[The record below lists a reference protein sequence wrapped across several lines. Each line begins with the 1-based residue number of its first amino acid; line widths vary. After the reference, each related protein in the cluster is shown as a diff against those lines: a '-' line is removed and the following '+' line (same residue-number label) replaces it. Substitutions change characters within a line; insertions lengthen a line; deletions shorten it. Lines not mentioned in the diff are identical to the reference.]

1 LSEKPVCNH
10 GTGICARSVFLFFLQ
25 RIKSRLLRRGKWT
38 TKKAMARPRTICLLL
53 ALVTVLVYSPV
64 RHAAFVVFDDPD
76 YVGDSHVQAGLTWAG
91 VKWAFTTWHASNW
104 HPLTWLSH
112 MADASLFGPD
122 AGAQHLVNV
131 LFHAANALL
140 LFLLLFRATNK
151 LWPAA
156 MVAALFAWH
165 PLHVESVAWVSERKD
180 VLSTFFGLL
189 AVMAYLRYGDESKV
203 QGPSAF
209 AKATADKRS
218 KVWYAFTLVLFA
230 LSLMAKP
237 MLVTLPFVLLLL
249 DIWPLERWRLF
260 TPATNDSKKGVTQHA
275 TRNTLRLL
283 LEKAPFLLLTLASCV
298 VTFLA
303 QRSVAVMSL
312 EQRPLN
318 LRLANALVSYVEYLG
333 KMIWPARLAVIYP
346 LPDQVPLWQI
356 AGAAVILAA
365 ISWGV
370 WAARKTRPYLLVG
383 WLWYLGT
390 LVPVIGLVQV
400 GGQALADRYTYVPSI
415 GIFIALAYGTVDLA
429 ARFRILRIVTVVVA
443 ALVLA
448 ASLFGTERQ
457 LAFWQSSET
466 LFIHAIELTK
476 KNAVAHL
483 NLGVALEQDNHPL
496 EALIEYRIAVEID
509 PHRFQSHNNLANL
522 LAATG
527 SRDEA
532 LKEYQEALRLNPNA
546 ALAHVNLGTLYV
558 DMGRFDE
565 AMREYSEAAR
575 FAPEDPRP
583 YYLMGKASLRR
594 GQSGEALKHFREALR
609 LGPND
614 FQTLTWLARVEAAD
628 ENSGVRNGAEAV
640 SLAQRANDL
649 TGGEQPFVLDTLA
662 MAFAETGRFK
672 EAQEAV
678 QKAIELATA
687 AGTQKNMPEMQQRL
701 QLYQAGQS
709 FREDFSK
716 GAE

>member
-1 LSEKPVCNH
+1 
-10 GTGICARSVFLFFLQ
+10 
-25 RIKSRLLRRGKWT
+25 
-38 TKKAMARPRTICLLL
+38 MARPRTICLLL

-76 YVGDSHVQAGLTWAG
+76 YVGDNHVQAGLTWAG

-112 MADASLFGPD
+112 MVDASLFGPNS
-122 AGAQHLVNV
+122 GAQHLVNV

-140 LFLLLFRATNK
+140 LFLLLFRATSK

-189 AVMAYLRYGDESKV
+189 AVMAYARFSRRDR
-203 QGPSAF
+203 QGPS
-209 AKATADKRS
+209 S
-218 KVWYAFTLVLFA
+218 KSWYVGAVVLFA

-249 DIWPLERWRLF
+249 DIWPLERWRSF
-260 TPATNDSKKGVTQHA
+260 E
-275 TRNTLRLL
+275 TRNVPRLL

-312 EQRPLN
+312 EQRPLG

-346 LPDQVPLWQI
+346 LPDEIPMWQI
-356 AGAAVILAA
+356 VGGAVILAA
-365 ISWGV
+365 ISWMA

-383 WLWYLGT
+383 WLLYLGT

-400 GGQALADRYTYVPSI
+400 GGQAFADRYTYVPSI
-415 GIFIALAYGTVDLA
+415 GIFIALAYGAADLA
-429 ARFRILRIVTVVVA
+429 VRFRIPRIATA
-443 ALVLA
+443 AIATLVLA
-448 ASLFGTERQ
+448 ANLFGTERQ

-466 LFIHAIELTK
+466 LFTHAIELTK

-483 NLGVALEQDNHPL
+483 NLGVALEQDNRQP
-496 EALIEYRIAVEID
+496 EALKEYRAAVQID

-522 LAATG
+522 LATMG

-532 LKEYQEALRLNPNA
+532 LKEYLEALRLNPNA

-558 DMGRFDE
+558 DMGRFDD

-575 FAPEDPRP
+575 LAPEDPRP
-583 YYLMGKASLRR
+583 HYLIGKVSLRR
-594 GQSGEALKHFREALR
+594 RQSGEAVKYFREALL

-614 FQTLTWLARVEAAD
+614 FQTLTWLARVLAAD

-640 SLAQRANDL
+640 SLAQQANDL
-649 TGGEQPFVLDTLA
+649 TDGEQPFVLDTLA
-662 MAFAETGRFK
+662 MAYAEAGRFK
-672 EAQEAV
+672 EAKDTV

-687 AGTQKNMPEMQQRL
+687 AGAQKNVPEMQQRL
-701 QLYQAGQS
+701 QLYQAGQP
-709 FREDFSK
+709 FREDFAK
-716 GAE
+716 AAE